1 MTGKEQLLK
10 GGCFAKKQLY
20 CKDRVIAWS
29 HLRRFQ
35 MGRRL
40 VSDFS
45 GGRLLDYGCGD
56 GTFLAL
62 VSDRFPDGVG
72 ADLDAKEVARTT
84 ERLAEIPGI
93 SFRLIEDLQTPSHD
107 GLFDV
112 VTCMEVLEHCVP
124 ENEARVISDLQRL
137 VSPTGSVI
145 VSVPAEIGGSLLIK
159 QAWRTIAGWRRL
171 GDYRY
176 NETYRIDELLKMVLA
191 TRWAQFSRPIYGE
204 KLGHHGHKGFNWRA
218 LRKRLEEHFVIERTH
233 FTPIGWLGGFIAS
246 QAWFVCKVKSEL
258 REV

>member
-1 MTGKEQLLK
+1 MTLRDQLLK
-10 GGCFAKKQLY
+10 DGVFAKKQLY

-40 VSDFS
+40 VSEFA
-45 GGRLLDYGCGD
+45 GKRLLDYGCGD

-62 VSDRFPDGVG
+62 NSDHFPDGVG
-72 ADLDAKEVARTT
+72 ADLDAKEVARTA

-93 SFRLIEDLQTPSHD
+93 SFRLIEELQTPSHD
-107 GLFDV
+107 RLFDV

-124 ENEARVISDLQRL
+124 ENEARVLSDLQRL

-176 NETYRIDELLKMVLA
+176 NEIYRIDELLKMVLA
-191 TRWAQFSRPIYGE
+191 TRRTQFSRPIYGE
-204 KLGHHGHKGFNWRA
+204 KLRHYGHKGFNWRA
-218 LRKRLEEHFVIERTH
+218 LRDRLKQHFLIERTH
-233 FTPIGWLGGFIAS
+233 FTPVGWLGGFVAS
-246 QAWFVCKVKSEL
+246 QAWFVCKVKSDL
-258 REV
+258 RED